1 MSKIKRYIAFCEENG
16 YTNRHGEVVSMKHA
30 EEYMKTQ
37 KYAEEHDEQE
47 RMRADA
53 IFEEEKERR
62 AGFFNENSHPK

>member
-1 MSKIKRYIAFCEENG
+1 MSKIKRYISWCEDNG
-16 YTNRHGEVVSMKHA
+16 YTNEFGEVVSMKHA

-62 AGFFNENSHPK
+62 AGFFNENSQHE